1 MPENMG
7 VVLQSLR
14 RRIRTMHLLWSAAA
28 SDMQGEQVNY
38 HFKDGV
44 LPLACSFAHN
54 FIGEDATVSWYLLG
68 QESLW
73 TREDWQNKVNLQI
86 PVDASAA
93 VKEYQP
99 YPEGSPWV
107 GISVQTMQY
116 QRIGSWNSWREDQ
129 SQVIKQTEDALQQVN
144 LDDLLLVAIPS
155 LPSSID
161 KGYIGQLVNN
171 PAGSVTVLEVL
182 EATVYAHGLRHIG
195 EVEYGRAIV
204 GRGGLTM

>member
-1 MPENMG
+1 
-7 VVLQSLR
+7 
-14 RRIRTMHLLWSAAA
+14 
-28 SDMQGEQVNY
+28 
-38 HFKDGV
+38 
-44 LPLACSFAHN
+44 
-54 FIGEDATVSWYLLG
+54 
-68 QESLW
+68 
-73 TREDWQNKVNLQI
+73 
-86 PVDASAA
+86 
-93 VKEYQP
+93 
-99 YPEGSPWV
+99 
-107 GISVQTMQY
+107 MQY
-116 QRIGSWNSWREDQ
+116 QRIGSWNSWREYQ

-144 LDDLLLVAIPS
+144 LDDLLQVAIPS